1 MHAGKCNVCSKE
13 VGTQRGRKNNELT
26 HVVKP
31 HLLSGVNVASFD
43 LIGLNQ
49 IQYYLYC
56 QLYNDISGDNENK
69 SSFS

>member
-31 HLLSGVNVASFD
+31 HLLSGVNVAINSCGTHRTCREIRQWVGD
-43 LIGLNQ
+43 LWGRI
-49 IQYYLYC
+49 I
-56 QLYNDISGDNENK
+56 
-69 SSFS
+69 